1 MGQQLIPRACEKTNG
16 VPMSDDEYALR
27 KGLTFSQAEGLEPLP
42 RQLALTEISQE
53 LRAKLW
59 AIVHLSLENARE
71 HSSIT
76 GGSYFSKRWRDI
88 LWRMHVMR
96 DHRMVDEFKN
106 DCHSHVKAL
115 KVVFATGAY
124 HEVFSLVQWLLQ
136 QPERPIHADVVR
148 RVLADTRAAYRLLDD
163 GCTIVPVASEEE
175 GQAVQKAFADVAA
188 AEFSGAREHLR
199 NAANELTAGSAA
211 DSIRE
216 SIHAVESVARSITG
230 KGSLSDA
237 LKFIKQRHNIHAAM
251 EQGLNRLYGWASD
264 EKGVRHPLLDDP
276 AAKVDETDA
285 IFMLG
290 ACSSFV
296 SYLIARSG
304 KQSPASS
311 Q

>member
-1 MGQQLIPRACEKTNG
+1 
-16 VPMSDDEYALR
+16 MSDDEYALR

-42 RQLALTEISQE
+42 RQLALKEISQE
-53 LRAKLW
+53 LRAALW
-59 AIVHLSLENARE
+59 AVIYDSML
-71 HSSIT
+71 
-76 GGSYFSKRWRDI
+76 GGSERDEI
-88 LWRMHVMR
+88 WGTHTFGREWSSVLLRMHVYR
-96 DHRMVDEFKN
+96 DHLMVDTFVNEFEPG
-106 DCHSHVKAL
+106 ARRL
-115 KVVFATGAY
+115 KDTISRGVY
-124 HEVFSLVQWLLQ
+124 HQVFSLVQWLLQ
-136 QPERPIHADVVR
+136 QPERVVQPER
-148 RVLADTRAAYRLLDD
+148 IRNALKLSRAAYRLLDD

-188 AEFSGAREHLR
+188 TEFSGAREHLR
-199 NAANELTAGSAA
+199 NAANELTAGNAA

-237 LKFIKQRHNIHAAM
+237 LRFIKQRHNIHAAM

-311 Q
+311 